1 MARVFFSAPLKQF
14 TNGLESC
21 EVGGN
26 TVGEAARQ
34 IGEKFPLIKDK
45 LLRDDGTLRA
55 FFIIFVDDKDVRMLD
70 RELTPIRSASV
81 IRIVP
86 AIAGG

>member
-1 MARVFFSAPLKQF
+1 MACVEFSSPLKKY
-14 TNGLESC
+14 TNSVSRF
-21 EVGGN
+21 EVHGG
-26 TVGEAARQ
+26 TVGEAMKE
-34 IGEKFPLIKDK
+34 IGERFPEIKDK

-55 FFIIFVDDKDVRMLD
+55 FFIILVDDKDIRMLD
-70 RELTPIRSASV
+70 RERSPVRTDSV

>member
-1 MARVFFSAPLKQF
+1 MACVEFSTPLKKF
-14 TNGLESC
+14 TNNLAMC
-21 EVGGN
+21 EVNGV
-26 TVGEAARQ
+26 TVGQAMKEV
-34 IGEKFPLIKDK
+34 GERFPEIKDK

-55 FFIIFVDDKDVRMLD
+55 FFIIFVDDKDIRMLD
-70 RELTPIRSASV
+70 REQTPVRTDSV